1 MPGLERR
8 LDVLEK
14 ALLARPERM
23 VIKIRAMARRGHV
36 FVPRRYSL
44 PDGVIVERDT
54 DETPDAFERRVS
66 ALALAGS
73 PQDLVVTVYSFDG
86 DEVPVSGEADLRGSV
101 AAQCVDSG

>member
-14 ALLARPERM
+14 ALLARPERT
-23 VIKIRAMARRGHV
+23 VIKIRAMARRGHA

-54 DETPDAFERRVS
+54 GETPYAFERRVS

-86 DEVPVSGEADLRGSV
+86 DEVPVNGDAGL
-101 AAQCVDSG
+101 

>member
-1 MPGLERR
+1 MQGLERR
-8 LDVLEK
+8 LDILEK

-54 DETPDAFERRVS
+54 GETPDAFERRVS

-73 PQDLVVTVYSFDG
+73 LQDPVVTVYSFDG
-86 DEVPVSGEADLRGSV
+86 DEVPVSGEADLRGPI